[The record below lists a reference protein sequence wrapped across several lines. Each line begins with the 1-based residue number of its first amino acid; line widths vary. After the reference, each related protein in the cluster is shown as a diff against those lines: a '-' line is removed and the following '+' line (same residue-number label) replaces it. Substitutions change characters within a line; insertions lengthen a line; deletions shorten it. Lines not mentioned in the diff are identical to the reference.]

1 MNGFEK
7 RTEQKKQIVLQAAF
21 DIMNSDE
28 GSNALTIDKITQLTK
43 ISKATIFKYFQSK
56 DNLIKVVF
64 KNFMTQ
70 MANDAKAVVKQ
81 NKSFAET
88 FAALTQLK
96 IDHLN
101 CVTKQFYL
109 DLMACYTQTEDQ
121 ELAAFMAN
129 YAKES
134 NQVLLN
140 LFQKGR
146 VEGAVDPKY
155 TDEFLFIYIESLIAG
170 VSDTSIYSR
179 ALPYIE
185 EWSEVLLKGLAPQ

>member
-1 MNGFEK
+1 
-7 RTEQKKQIVLQAAF
+7 
-21 DIMNSDE
+21 
-28 GSNALTIDKITQLTK
+28 
-43 ISKATIFKYFQSK
+43 
-56 DNLIKVVF
+56 
-64 KNFMTQ
+64 
-70 MANDAKAVVKQ
+70 
-81 NKSFAET
+81 
-88 FAALTQLK
+88 
-96 IDHLN
+96 
-101 CVTKQFYL
+101 
-109 DLMACYTQTEDQ
+109 MACYTQTEDQ

-170 VSDTSIYSR
+170 VSDASIYSR